1 MKLETNGAS
10 PIEPRVA
17 DYNNYR
23 TFLSDWFAWKKGR
36 NPAYSG
42 ATFARQAGLGAHTL
56 LGMAIRGQ
64 RNLGSDTI
72 RAFSRALSL
81 KGREAVIF
89 EKLVLFNQSSKPED
103 KAFYL
108 EQLHSVSQGSG
119 RVLIGRIR
127 NHAEYLSHWYIVALR
142 ELVSTRGFRP
152 DADWIVKRFKN
163 RITRKQAQEAW
174 DILQSLGMVE
184 ADESGRFRV
193 VNPSS
198 DLDPGHV
205 DFAIRAYHRDQLER
219 TRIAIDEESLD
230 ERLLSS
236 LTMSVRESDLP
247 LLREKINEFRKS
259 LNISNGGEN
268 AGERDHVVALN
279 VQMMVLTEGVGAT
292 KREGA
297 RTASTQKREE
307 GK

>member
-1 MKLETNGAS
+1 MSTKEKNS
-10 PIEPRVA
+10 DSSVEPKVN

-36 NPAYSG
+36 NHSYSG
-42 ATFARQAGLGAHTL
+42 ATFARQAGLNAHTL

-81 KGREAVIF
+81 KGREAAIF
-89 EKLVLFNQSSKPED
+89 EKLVLFNQSTKPDD

-108 EQLHSVSQGSG
+108 EQLHSVSQGAG
-119 RVLIGRIR
+119 RVLIGRVR
-127 NHAEYLSHWYIVALR
+127 NHAQYLSNWYVVALR

-152 DADWIVKRFKN
+152 DPDWIVKRFKN
-163 RITRKQAQEAW
+163 RITRKQAQESW
-174 DILQSLGMVE
+174 EILKNLGMVE

-193 VNPSS
+193 VNPSI

-205 DFAIRAYHRDQLER
+205 DFAIRAYHRDQIAR
-219 TRIAIDEESLD
+219 ARVAIDEESLD
-230 ERLLSS
+230 ERMLSS
-236 LTMSVRESDLP
+236 LTMAVRERDLP

-259 LNISNGGEN
+259 LNLSNGDES
-268 AGERDHVVALN
+268 AGERDHVIALN
-279 VQMMVLTEGVGAT
+279 VQMIVLTNEVGASN
-292 KREGA
+292 REA
-297 RTASTQKREE
+297 TEAAPPQKKE
-307 GK
+307 

>member
-1 MKLETNGAS
+1 MNLETSSAS
-10 PIEPRVA
+10 PVEPRIA

-23 TFLSDWFAWKKGR
+23 TYLSDWFAWKKGR

-64 RNLGSDTI
+64 RNLGPDTI

-89 EKLVLFNQSSKPED
+89 EKLVLFNQSRKPDD

-108 EQLHSVSQGSG
+108 DQLHSVSQGAG

-127 NHAEYLSHWYIVALR
+127 NHAEYLSHWYVVALR
-142 ELVSTRGFRP
+142 ELVSTRDFRP
-152 DADWIVKRFKN
+152 DADWIVKRFKS
-163 RITRKQAQEAW
+163 RITPKQAQEAW
-174 DILQSLGMVE
+174 QVLVALGMVE
-184 ADESGRFRV
+184 SDESGRCKV
-193 VNPSS
+193 VTPSI

-205 DFAIRAYHRDQLER
+205 DFAVRAYHRDQLAR
-219 TRIAIDEESLD
+219 ARIAIDEESLD
-230 ERLLSS
+230 ERMLSS
-236 LTMSVRESDLP
+236 LTMAVRESDLP
-247 LLREKINEFRKS
+247 VLREKINEFRKS
-259 LNISNGGEN
+259 LNVSNDGRAAE
-268 AGERDHVVALN
+268 ERDHVVAVN
-279 VQMMVLTEGVGAT
+279 MQMMVLTDGVGAGVKQAARMAAT
-292 KREGA
+292 NDEG
-297 RTASTQKREE
+297 E